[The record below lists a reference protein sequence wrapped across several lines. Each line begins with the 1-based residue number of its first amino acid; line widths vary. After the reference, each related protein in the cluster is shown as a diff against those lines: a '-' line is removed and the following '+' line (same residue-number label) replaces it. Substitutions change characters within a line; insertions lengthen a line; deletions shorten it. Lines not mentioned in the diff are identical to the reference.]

1 MRYKPF
7 MIMCMP
13 LLAACG
19 RPDFN
24 EEYSAKQ
31 KQLNNKM
38 QKIDANIDAEMQS
51 EFNADTNPEK
61 GIRRKNTGIAEP

>member
-1 MRYKPF
+1 MRYKPL
-7 MIMCMP
+7 MIMCML

-31 KQLNNKM
+31 KQLNDKM

-51 EFNADTNPEK
+51 EFNADTKSEK
-61 GIRRKNTGIAEP
+61 DAQRTMQ